1 MNPYNYPTIIVVLA
15 LPKNI
20 ESIFKI
26 IFFFTYTVLV
36 VCPGFIRQNYGN
48 PRYNKPVTLFSKAII
63 YDTKYCHLKI
73 ILYLHILL
81 TGSVR
86 PFRLSFHTNA
96 VEMPNDM
103 GNRGFCLNYIQQ
115 PCNANYP

>member
-1 MNPYNYPTIIVVLA
+1 M
-15 LPKNI
+15 
-20 ESIFKI
+20 F
-26 IFFFTYTVLV
+26 
-36 VCPGFIRQNYGN
+36 
-48 PRYNKPVTLFSKAII
+48 
-63 YDTKYCHLKI
+63 
-73 ILYLHILL
+73 

-115 PCNANYP
+115 PCNANNAWTYNYNLKIFTIKNNNKL